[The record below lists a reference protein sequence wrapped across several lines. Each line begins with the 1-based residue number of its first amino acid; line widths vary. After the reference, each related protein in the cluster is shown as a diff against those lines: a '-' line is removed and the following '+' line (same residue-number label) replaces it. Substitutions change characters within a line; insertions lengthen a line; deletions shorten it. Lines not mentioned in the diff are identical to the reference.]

1 MGFKDMVAADISA
14 VFLNPDEFG
23 ETHNLNGTDCV
34 CVISGDETDKRSA
47 ALLDSRRTPDGLSGD
62 FVTVC
67 VKASDLP
74 YIPKMGTNFKVDGK
88 LYKVDT
94 CTNDMGMLTMTLGAY
109 RMGVPLR

>member
-23 ETHNLNGTDCV
+23 ETHNLNGTECT
-34 CVISGDETDKRSA
+34 CVIYGDETAKRSA
-47 ALLDSRRTPDGLSGD
+47 GLLDSKRTPDGLHGD
-62 FVTVC
+62 FISVC

-74 YIPKMGTNFKVDGK
+74 NIPKMGTNFKVDGQT
-88 LYKVDT
+88 YKVDS
-94 CTNDMGMLTMTLGAY
+94 CTEDMGMLTMTLGAY